1 MRRWCLAAAAACLLP
16 LLLQVRVE
24 LALGL
29 AVLAAVGMAFARP
42 WPAVLRLLMVLMV
55 IGYVLASHGFS
66 LGRDTGCA
74 LLAAMLALKIFE
86 THELRDARSLLG
98 FSLFAPFAAFLQ
110 DQGPLTMAL
119 ALPAVGGLLLAL
131 SVLAE
136 HRPGAAAPG
145 FDRRRAG
152 LAAAAIGMSLPLALA
167 GFWLF
172 PRLGSPLWGMPENAA
187 GRSGLSDRMTPD
199 QWVEMFAD
207 GTPAL
212 RVRFLGDEPGRND
225 MYWRVQVLWDF
236 DGRTWSRGDVR
247 IPDRPPTVR
256 PRTPTLRYEVALE
269 PTDRRYLPVLDTPMS
284 APVGTDDGS
293 SLGAELG
300 SDLTARP
307 ALPVVNLLQYQATA
321 AMRADVGERLDPR
334 EQRAAL
340 SLPAGLNPRT
350 RALAEQWRAE
360 AGGDDEA
367 VVRRAL
373 AWIGEAFSYSLDV
386 PPSGRNAVDDFL
398 FETQVGFCQHFS
410 SAFANLMRGAG
421 IPTRV
426 VIGYAGGYRNRYGDY
441 WMVRGMDA
449 HAWNEVWLDGRGWV
463 RVDPTAAVAPS
474 RILDTIESRAQ
485 ANSLVPDQFTPLL
498 DMADWMRRGWN
509 DFVLGFNAA
518 RQASLLRPL
527 GIDQASTGQL
537 GAAFAIGA
545 GLALALT
552 LLVLMRGRPT
562 PRHPVDAA
570 WRVFVRRLRRA
581 GIAKAV
587 HEAPLS
593 FGDRLA
599 ALLPAQAGAL
609 AALSRRYADW
619 RYAPDGSTPADEA
632 QLARDL
638 RAFRPTAPRQGPSP

>member
-1 MRRWCLAAAAACLLP
+1 MAAAVACLLP
-16 LLLQVRVE
+16 LLLQVRGE

-29 AVLAAVGMAFARP
+29 VALAAVGIAVPRQ
-42 WPAVLRLLMVLMV
+42 WPAALRLLMVVMV
-55 IGYVLASHGFS
+55 IGYVLASHRFS
-66 LGRDTGCA
+66 IGRDTGCA
-74 LLAAMLALKIFE
+74 LLAAMLVLKIFE
-86 THELRDARSLLG
+86 TRDLRDARSLLG

-110 DQGPLTMAL
+110 DQGPLSMAL
-119 ALPAVGGLLLAL
+119 AFPAVGLMLLSL

-136 HRPGAAAPG
+136 HRPGAPAPR

-172 PRLGSPLWGMPENAA
+172 PRLGSPLWGMPENAV
-187 GRSGLSDRMTPD
+187 GRSGLSDQMTPD
-199 QWVEMFAD
+199 QWVDMFAT
-207 GTPAL
+207 GKPAL
-212 RVRFLGDEPGRND
+212 RVRFPDGEPARTE
-225 MYWRVQVLWDF
+225 MYWRAQVLWDF
-236 DGRTWSRGDVR
+236 DGRTWSRGEVR
-247 IPDRPPTVR
+247 LPGSAPAIR
-256 PRTPTLRYEVALE
+256 PRSRTLRYEVSME
-269 PTDRRYLPVLDTPMS
+269 PTDRRYLPVLDVTLA
-284 APVGTDDGS
+284 APAGS
-293 SLGAELG
+293 EMG
-300 SDLTARP
+300 SDLTVRP
-307 ALPVVNLLQYQATA
+307 PAPVTQVIRYEGVA
-321 AMRADVGERLDPR
+321 AMSADVGERLQPR
-334 EQRAAL
+334 EERAAL

-350 RALAEQWRAE
+350 RALAEQWRRE
-360 AGGDDEA
+360 AAGDDAA

-373 AWIGEAFSYSLDV
+373 AWIGEEFSYSLDV

-398 FETQVGFCQHFS
+398 FETRVGFCQHFS

-441 WMVRGMDA
+441 WVVRGMDA
-449 HAWNEVWLDGRGWV
+449 HAWNEVWLEGRGWV

-474 RILDTIESRAQ
+474 RILDTVDDLARAES
-485 ANSLVPDQFTPLL
+485 LLPDTFTPLR

-552 LLVLMRGRPT
+552 LWVLMRGRPT
-562 PRHPVDAA
+562 PRHPVEAA
-570 WRVFVRRLRRA
+570 WLAMVRRLRRA
-581 GIAKAV
+581 GIAKAA
-587 HEAPLS
+587 HEPPLS
-593 FGDRLA
+593 FGARLA
-599 ALLPAQAGAL
+599 AILPAQAQAVGM
-609 AALSRRYADW
+609 LSRRYADW
-619 RYAPDGSTPADEA
+619 RYAPDGPTPADEA

-638 RAFRPTAPRQGPSP
+638 LAFRPNAPRQGATP